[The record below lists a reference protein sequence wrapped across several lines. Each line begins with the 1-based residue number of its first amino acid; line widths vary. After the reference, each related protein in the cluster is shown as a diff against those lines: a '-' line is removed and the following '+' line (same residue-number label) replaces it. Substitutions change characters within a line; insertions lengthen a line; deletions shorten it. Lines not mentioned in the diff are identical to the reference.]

1 MAGHEAPGE
10 TVAVPTHLQLTTG
23 DADLFRTVAER
34 MFGGAFPD
42 VEPVELEVG
51 LS

>member
-1 MAGHEAPGE
+1 MAGHEAPDE
-10 TVAVPTHLQLTTG
+10 TVIVPTHLQLTTG
-23 DADLFRTVAER
+23 DVELFRTVAER
-34 MFGGAFPD
+34 MFGDAFPD

>member
-1 MAGHEAPGE
+1 
-10 TVAVPTHLQLTTG
+10 VIVPTHLQLTTG
-23 DADLFRTVAER
+23 DVELFRTVAER
-34 MFGGAFPD
+34 MFGDAFPD